1 MIMRALIGCFT
12 AMGLL
17 LATAGH
23 AADTDWKQGEHYF
36 LINPAQKMNPANE
49 LEVTE
54 AFSYGCPACNQF
66 YPLMEKLIAS
76 LPPGTKVEYLPA
88 SFIPA
93 ESWPLFQRAYCT
105 AQKLGVV
112 EKTHGEMFHAIWGP
126 GELATFD
133 FVDQRLKDPP
143 PRIENV
149 AKFYN
154 RVAGVDTQKFLET
167 ARSSGV
173 ESCMQRSDRMME
185 TYKVDSTPT
194 IIVNGKYRATPTSA
208 GSYGLLVEL
217 VQWLVARE
225 AKAAQ

>member
-1 MIMRALIGCFT
+1 MMMRASIAFFLT
-12 AMGLL
+12 LALL
-17 LATAGH
+17 LAGTGR
-23 AADTDWKQGEHYF
+23 AADADWKQGEHYF
-36 LINPAQKMNPANE
+36 LINPAQKMNPLNK

-76 LPPGTKVEYLPA
+76 LPAGTKVEYLPA
-88 SFIPA
+88 SFMPA

-105 AQKLGVV
+105 AQTLGVV

-133 FVDQRLKDPP
+133 FATRTLKDSQ

-154 RVAGVDTQKFLET
+154 RVAHVDTQKFLDT

-173 ESCMQRSDRMME
+173 DACMQRSDRMME
-185 TYKVDSTPT
+185 VYQVDSTPT

-208 GSYGLLVEL
+208 GSAGELLEL
-217 VQWLVARE
+217 VKWLVARE
-225 AKAAQ
+225 AKAAH